1 MPETQ
6 TQNFKNHAKVVPAYH
21 FVALPI
27 LVLNFVWTLKV
38 AIKVQSFGSSV
49 AFLVSV
55 ALIIMFFCARRFA
68 LAVQDRVIRLEM
80 HLRLARVLPADQQSS
95 IAALTVDQLVALRF
109 ASDGELPGLV
119 RKVLADK
126 IGERKAIKQMIQ
138 NWQAGNL
145 RA

>member
-138 NWQAGNL
+138 NWQPDNL

>member
-6 TQNFKNHAKVVPAYH
+6 TQNFKNHAKVVLAYH

-38 AIKVQSFGSSV
+38 AIKVHSFGSSV

-55 ALIIMFFCARRFA
+55 ALIIMFFWARRFA

-80 HLRLARVLPADQQSS
+80 QLRLARVLPADQQAS
-95 IAALTVDQLVALRF
+95 IAALSVDQFVALRF

-138 NWQAGNL
+138 NWQPDNL

>member
-55 ALIIMFFCARRFA
+55 ALIIMFFCARGFA

-138 NWQAGNL
+138 NWQPDNL

>member
-1 MPETQ
+1 MAQEP

-38 AIKVQSFGSSV
+38 AIKVQSFGSIV

-68 LAVQDRVIRLEM
+68 LAVQDRVIRVEM
-80 HLRLARVLPADQQSS
+80 QLRLQHVLPTDLQPS
-95 IAALTVDQLVALRF
+95 IPALNVSQLVALRF
-109 ASDGELPGLV
+109 ASDAELPGLV
-119 RKVLADK
+119 RKVLGDK
-126 IGERKAIKQMIQ
+126 IEDRKAIKQMIQ
-138 NWQAGNL
+138 NWQPDHL

>member
-1 MPETQ
+1 VPETQ

-138 NWQAGNL
+138 NWQPDNL

>member
-1 MPETQ
+1 MVQEP

-38 AIKVQSFGSSV
+38 AIKVQSFGSIV

-80 HLRLARVLPADQQSS
+80 RLRLQGVLPADLQTS
-95 IAALTVDQLVALRF
+95 IPVLTVAQLVALRF
-109 ASDGELPGLV
+109 ASDAELPGLV
-119 RKVLADK
+119 RKVLSDK
-126 IGERKAIKQMIQ
+126 IDDRKAIKQMIQ
-138 NWQAGNL
+138 NWQPDNL

>member
-1 MPETQ
+1 MAQEPTQ
-6 TQNFKNHAKVVPAYH
+6 GFKNHAKVVPAYH

-27 LVLNFVWTLKV
+27 LVVNFVWTLKV
-38 AIKVQSFGSSV
+38 AVKVQSFGSIV

-80 HLRLARVLPADQQSS
+80 QLRLQRVLPADLQTS
-95 IAALTVDQLVALRF
+95 IPALTVAQLVALRF
-109 ASDGELPGLV
+109 ASDAELPGLV
-119 RKVLADK
+119 RKVLSDK
-126 IGERKAIKQMIQ
+126 IDDRKTIKQMIQ
-138 NWQAGNL
+138 NWQPDHQ

>member
-1 MPETQ
+1 MVQEP

-38 AIKVQSFGSSV
+38 AIKVQSFGSIV

-80 HLRLARVLPADQQSS
+80 RLRLQGVLPADLQTS
-95 IAALTVDQLVALRF
+95 IPVLTVAQLVALRF
-109 ASDGELPGLV
+109 ASDAELPGLV
-119 RKVLADK
+119 RKVLNDK
-126 IGERKAIKQMIQ
+126 IEDRKAIKQMIQ
-138 NWQAGNL
+138 NWQPDHL